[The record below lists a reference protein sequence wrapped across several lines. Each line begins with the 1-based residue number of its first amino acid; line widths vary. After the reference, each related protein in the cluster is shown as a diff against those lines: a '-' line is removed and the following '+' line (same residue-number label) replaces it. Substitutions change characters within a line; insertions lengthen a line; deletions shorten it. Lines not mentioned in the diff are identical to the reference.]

1 MNKKDLTEADIR
13 TKFITPALVGAE
25 GSKWNLMTQIREE
38 AYGMTLVDEIERLQ
52 ELRVASESVTG
63 GKRLM
68 SEVNALKTQL
78 ITS

>member
-13 TKFITPALVGAE
+13 TKFITPALVGAD
-25 GSKWNLMTQIREE
+25 GGKWNLMTQIREE

>member
-13 TKFITPALVGAE
+13 TKFITPALVGAD

-52 ELRVASESVTG
+52 ELRVALESVTG